1 MEYVKGDSI
10 GDTPA
15 NNLNE
20 VEYYINICVN
30 EQKDSCYTCEY
41 R

>member
-10 GDTPA
+10 GDLLL

-20 VEYYINICVN
+20 AEHYIGLCVN
-30 EQKDSCYTCEY
+30 EQKRFMLYV
-41 R
+41 

>member
-10 GDTPA
+10 GTLLL

-20 VEYYINICVN
+20 AEHYIGLCVN
-30 EQKDSCYTCEY
+30 EQKRSMI
-41 R
+41 RVNV